1 MPSHAEGSKDPVNED
16 VTFVSL
22 ATWHW
27 LFGILFL
34 QLAAI
39 QSHWQVNQDLPK
51 ALKAKPQSTV
61 WEKQKQVCY
70 CLQLLAVPDI
80 HRK

>member
-39 QSHWQVNQDLPK
+39 QSH
-51 ALKAKPQSTV
+51 
-61 WEKQKQVCY
+61 
-70 CLQLLAVPDI
+70 
-80 HRK
+80 